1 VSGIV
6 GIYHVNGRLVDR
18 QLIERMSDAIAHR
31 GRDEGGVW
39 VDGPVGMGHRM
50 CHTTP
55 ESLFEKQPLTDEMNR
70 LCLVYD
76 GRVDNRDELKKSLEE
91 KDVRLR
97 DETDGEII
105 LKLYKSYGESFIAK
119 IIGDFAM
126 VIWDKTRRKL
136 LCARDFIG
144 LKPLFYHFDGNT
156 FRWASEFHALFE
168 DFAVRQDPNEGLV
181 GEYLAGQIRTPSETL
196 YQGIHRVLPAHLLI
210 VDSLGIRQKRYW
222 DLDPRKEIRF
232 STDREYGEHFYDL
245 FRDAVQCRMRSIGPV
260 GAELSGGLDSSS
272 VVGMMQGLLQDNV
285 LRVPGVETF
294 SLVFPDRKCDE
305 SPYIR
310 DVVEKWRLKS
320 HQTCPQPAS
329 LELFTEHS
337 MFYKDFPGYPTGSI
351 TDPFKQVARERGVRV
366 VLTGEGGDERFA
378 TSFHRYIDLLGHLK
392 IREALS
398 GIYQEYGW
406 QGPGNLLREAVKV
419 CLWPSLP
426 RISQRL
432 IRYILKRPEVPPWIN
447 AQFARRIDLA
457 DRLRQQAYLPKQGSF
472 AQQDLFWVLTDA
484 WNVNSFELLDRG
496 YASFCVERRHPFLDR
511 RLVEFGLALPED
523 QRQHEGVTKV
533 LLRRAMNGL
542 LPDSVRDRRDKAEFS
557 QMFADQF
564 SALGG
569 ATLFKNLGVESRGFV
584 IGDRVQQMYSQME
597 RFASQDF
604 PGPVTYVWLL
614 WMIWGVELW
623 LNTNIWL
630 ASVDRQTESAP
641 RAVASGLT

>member
-6 GIYHVNGRLVDR
+6 GIYHVNGRPADRKLVDR
-18 QLIERMSDAIAHR
+18 MTGAVVHR
-31 GRDEGGVW
+31 GRDEGGIW

-50 CHTTP
+50 FHTTP

-76 GRVDNRDELKKSLEE
+76 GRIDNRDEVKQFLEAKE
-91 KDVRLR
+91 IRWR
-97 DETDGEII
+97 DDTDGELI
-105 LKLYKSYGESFIAK
+105 LKLYKSYGENFIAK
-119 IIGDFAM
+119 IIGDFAL

-144 LKPLFYHFDGNT
+144 LKPLFYYFDGET

-168 DFAVRQDPNEGLV
+168 DFSVRQDPNEGLV
-181 GEYLAGQIRTPSETL
+181 GEYLAGQLRTPSETL
-196 YQGIHRVLPAHLLI
+196 SRGIHRVLPAHLLI
-210 VDSLGIRQKRYW
+210 VDAQGIRQKRYW
-222 DLDPRKEIRF
+222 DLEPDKEIRF
-232 STDREYGEHFYDL
+232 HTDQEYAEQFVEL
-245 FRDAVQCRMRSIGPV
+245 FRHAVQCRMRSVGPV

-272 VVGMMQGLLQDNV
+272 VVGMMQALLRENA
-285 LRVPGVETF
+285 LRVSGFETF
-294 SLVFPDRKCDE
+294 SLVFPGRKCDE

-320 HQTCPQPAS
+320 HTACPEPAPV
-329 LELFTEHS
+329 EHYAEHS

-351 TDPFKQVARERGVRV
+351 TDPFKHVARERGIRV

-378 TSFHRYIDLLGHLK
+378 TSFNRYIDLLGHLK

-398 GIYQEYGW
+398 GLYQEYGW
-406 QGPGNLLREAVKV
+406 RGPENFLRESVKICV
-419 CLWPSLP
+419 WPSLP
-426 RISQRL
+426 RILQRL
-432 IRYILKRPEVPPWIN
+432 VRYSLKRPEVPPWID

-457 DRLRQQAYLPKQGSF
+457 DRLRQQAYRPKQGSL

-484 WNVNSFELLDRG
+484 WNINSFEILDRG

-523 QRQHEGVTKV
+523 QCQRQGVTKV

-557 QMFADQF
+557 HMFSDQF

-569 ATLFKNLGVESRGFV
+569 AALFKNLGVEARGFV
-584 IGDRVQQMYSQME
+584 NGDRVRKMYGQME
-597 RFASQDF
+597 QFASQGF

-623 LNTNIWL
+623 LNTNIWS
-630 ASVDRQTESAP
+630 ASADRETESAP
-641 RAVASGLT
+641 RAVANGLT